1 MEPQPR
7 FVLGAVARSSWKTDR
22 FLTIWPSAISGAQ
35 SCAHET
41 MAHAKTISTCYPFLG
56 FAFFPKPARI
66 ANGAV
71 CENPEIQKTCLLEK
85 TPPGAHINKTYAA
98 ARARLRRRGTA
109 AAFLLTFRKKCFAFF
124 AAKPQSSKINAFQF
138 VRRIGNV
145 LAAFCGRA
153 GCALAALWGR
163 SAAHTRPSQR
173 PELAFRP
180 GPLALR
186 LPRSLPTGCRCGDLA
201 PSRAAGPASKQVNY
215 KSLPSAPTSL
225 GFQVPTCRRLRLG
238 ALFSLK
244 H

>member
-1 MEPQPR
+1 MCY
-7 FVLGAVARSSWKTDR
+7 R
-22 FLTIWPSAISGAQ
+22 FL
-35 SCAHET
+35 CFH
-41 MAHAKTISTCYPFLG
+41 
-56 FAFFPKPARI
+56 FFPTAARM

-71 CENPEIQKTCLLEK
+71 CKNPEIQKTCLLEK

-124 AAKPQSSKINAFQF
+124 AAKPQSSKINAFQQI
-138 VRRIGNV
+138 RRIGSV
-145 LAAFCGRA
+145 LAAFCALA

-244 H
+244 N

>member
-1 MEPQPR
+1 
-7 FVLGAVARSSWKTDR
+7 
-22 FLTIWPSAISGAQ
+22 
-35 SCAHET
+35 
-41 MAHAKTISTCYPFLG
+41 MANTKTISMCCCFLC
-56 FAFFPKPARI
+56 FAFFPKPARM

-71 CENPEIQKTCLLEK
+71 CKNPEIQKTCLLEK

-201 PSRAAGPASKQVNY
+201 PSRAAGPASKQAARRQSFLGKT
-215 KSLPSAPTSL
+215 KSYTS
-225 GFQVPTCRRLRLG
+225 
-238 ALFSLK
+238 
-244 H
+244 